1 MINIQDKPEL
11 LEIINNALSDGKI
24 IELKNESRKKDKENI
39 VIVEI
44 NRIVRTKKPD
54 KSKVG

>member
-1 MINIQDKPEL
+1 MIKIEDKPEL
-11 LEIINNALSDGKI
+11 IEIINNALSDGKI
-24 IELKNESRKKDKENI
+24 IEIKNESRKKDKENI

-44 NRIVRTKKPD
+44 NRIVRTKKSD

>member
-1 MINIQDKPEL
+1 MINIQDNPEL

-24 IELKNESRKKDKENI
+24 IELKNESWKKDKENI

>member
-1 MINIQDKPEL
+1 MIKIQDRPEL
-11 LEIINNALSDGKI
+11 IEIINNALSDGKI
-24 IELKNESRKKDKENI
+24 IEIKNESRKKDKENI

-44 NRIVRTKKPD
+44 NRIVRTKKAD